1 MTSAVD
7 LDPSTFDLHH
17 FVAAV
22 NSLNAS
28 AIPQRWLHAHVDT
41 DGGGGAHS
49 GTATTTVRMHD
60 GCRVHGP
67 VATAENIIL
76 CDAVE
81 LLDGCD
87 TREVKFGSFVFVG
100 RGARVAC
107 AAASAS
113 NASRGAVK
121 APPVELAVGDYVY
134 IGAGASISDSVHSI
148 GMCSMI
154 GDHAVIGPHCTI
166 GEGARIAAHTVI
178 PAGAV
183 VPSHSFVYALSR
195 DGGGAPPQLRVR
207 RLTAA
212 VGEAEFALLQARD
225 AMCALVDA
233 AA

>member
-1 MTSAVD
+1 
-7 LDPSTFDLHH
+7 
-17 FVAAV
+17 
-22 NSLNAS
+22 
-28 AIPQRWLHAHVDT
+28 
-41 DGGGGAHS
+41 
-49 GTATTTVRMHD
+49 MHD

-107 AAASAS
+107 AAASS
-113 NASRGAVK
+113 TSDASRSATVK

-148 GMCSMI
+148 GACSMI
-154 GDHAVIGPHCTI
+154 GDHAVIGPHCI
-166 GEGARIAAHTVI
+166 VGEGVRVAPHTVI
-178 PAGAV
+178 PAGV
-183 VPSHSFVYALSR
+183 VIPSHSFVYELSR
-195 DGGGAPPQLRVR
+195 GGGGGRGATPQLRVR

-233 AA
+233 TA